1 MAILKK
7 GSRGR
12 SIAEL
17 QQRLNTFLYP
27 KGWKLTPDGVFGEQ
41 TEKALKVAQ
50 ADLGLVVDG
59 RYGPQTSKALAQA
72 LRPAAKTAKVE
83 PDKSAMA
90 TVPVSVVTESPLLR
104 PAPPPNSHSLVLLDT
119 ARPISEII
127 VHCTATPEGK
137 RYTVADVRAWHK
149 KRGFT
154 DVGYHYLIDLDGTI
168 LLGRPVGQVGAHVA
182 NHNTGTIGVSYF
194 GGVAADGKVAKD
206 TRTPAQRASLE
217 WLVDQLAH
225 KHNVKRITGHN
236 QYANKAC
243 PSFDVQTDPL
253 SKLAA

>member
-1 MAILKK
+1 MVILKK
-7 GSRGR
+7 GMRGR
-12 SIAEL
+12 AVAEM
-17 QQRLNTFLYP
+17 QKRLNRYP
-27 KGWKLTPDGVFGEQ
+27 VTAAWKLATDGIFGDK
-41 TEKALKVAQ
+41 TEKSLKAAQ
-50 ADLGLVVDG
+50 ANLGLVVDG
-59 RYGPQTSKALAQA
+59 RYGPQTSKALTQA
-72 LRPAAKTAKVE
+72 LKPAAKSAKVE
-83 PDKSAMA
+83 PDKSAMG
-90 TVPVSVVTESPLLR
+90 TKPVSVVTPTPLFSA
-104 PAPPPNSHSLVLLDT
+104 APPPNSHSLQLLST

-149 KRGFT
+149 QRGFS

-182 NHNTGTIGVSYF
+182 NHNTGTIGISYF
-194 GGVAADGKVAKD
+194 GGVAADGKTAKD
-206 TRTPAQRASLE
+206 TRTPEQRASLE
-217 WLVDQLAH
+217 WLVDQLAR

>member
-1 MAILKK
+1 MTILKK
-7 GSRGR
+7 GSRG
-12 SIAEL
+12 AEVGKL
-17 QQRLNTFLYP
+17 QEQLNQLEITP
-27 KGWKLTPDGVFGEQ
+27 KLKLDKIFGND
-41 TEKALKVAQ
+41 TDRNVRAAQ
-50 ADLGLVVDG
+50 HLLGLVVDG
-59 RYGPQTSKALAQA
+59 KVGPQTRKAIAQA
-72 LRPAAKTAKVE
+72 LKPVAKSAKVE
-83 PDKSAMA
+83 PDKSAMG
-90 TVPVSVVTESPLLR
+90 TKPVSVVTAPSLFG
-104 PAPPPNSHSLVLLDT
+104 PAPPPNSHSLQLLAT
-119 ARPISEII
+119 ARPITEII

-194 GGVAADGKVAKD
+194 GGVAADGKTAKD
-206 TRTPAQRASLE
+206 TRTPEQRASLE
-217 WLVDQLAH
+217 WLVDQLAR